1 MTASNGIL
9 LTRPA
14 SAPRQDIAAYREEGG
29 YEAIAKALAEMTPAA
44 VCEEI
49 QAAGLRG
56 RGGASFPA
64 AIKWK
69 LAAAAEGDE
78 KFVVANGGEHEPG
91 SEKDKHLAAF
101 YPHKILEGMLL
112 CGYATGACVGYVYL
126 IEDMA
131 AQILATETAIA
142 EMRDADL
149 LGDRVLGS
157 EFGFEVR
164 IHLAPTTYVAGEETA
179 AIDSIDGGEG
189 KPRKKPPYPG
199 TAGVSGK
206 PTTVNNV
213 ETLAH
218 VPAIVRHGATWYA
231 AIGTEGS
238 KGTMLFTLDQRVNNP
253 GVYELPFGTTFR
265 EVIYGCGGGPKS
277 GKTLRAILPALSCAF
292 LDAKHLDAPIDHESM
307 KALGTSPGC
316 GGVSFVEE
324 GEDVVL
330 RLQGIAQFFMDEQ
343 CGQCPA
349 CRMETN
355 QLVHI
360 LDGVR
365 AGKGPGYDKQ
375 IAKITSFAAGKGHCS
390 LIEMAAASIVSAV
403 DLFAADLAAAAGP
416 GGAAQ

>member
-1 MTASNGIL
+1 MSASNVIL

-14 SAPRQDIAAYREEGG
+14 SAPRQDLAAYREEGG
-29 YEAIAKALAEMTPAA
+29 YEAIANALSEMTPAA
-44 VCEEI
+44 IIEEI
-49 QAAGLRG
+49 EAAGLRG

-64 AIKWK
+64 AVKWR
-69 LAAAAEGDE
+69 LASEAEGDE

-112 CGYATGACVGYVYL
+112 CGYATGASVGYFYL
-126 IEDMA
+126 IADMA
-131 AQILATETAIA
+131 EQIAATEAAIV
-142 EMRDADL
+142 EMRDAGL
-149 LGDRVLGS
+149 LGERILDS
-157 EFGFEVR
+157 EFGFEVH
-164 IHLAPTTYVAGEETA
+164 IHRAPTTYVAGEETA

-199 TAGVSGK
+199 TAGVAGK

-218 VPAIVRHGATWYA
+218 VPAIVRNGAAWYA

-238 KGTMLFTLDQRVNNP
+238 KGTMLFTLDDRVHNP
-253 GVYELPFGTTFR
+253 GVYELPFGASFR

-277 GKTLRAILPALSCAF
+277 GKSLRAVLPALSCAF
-292 LDAKHLDAPIDHESM
+292 LPAEHLDAPIDHESM

-316 GGVSFVEE
+316 GGVSFIEE
-324 GEDVVL
+324 GDDVVA
-330 RLQGIAQFFMDEQ
+330 RLQEISQFFMDEQ
-343 CGQCPA
+343 CGQCSA

-360 LDGVR
+360 LGGVR

-375 IAKITSFAAGKGHCS
+375 IAKITTFARGKGHCS

-403 DLFAADLAAAAGP
+403 ELFAEDLATAAGP
-416 GGAAQ
+416 GDGEE